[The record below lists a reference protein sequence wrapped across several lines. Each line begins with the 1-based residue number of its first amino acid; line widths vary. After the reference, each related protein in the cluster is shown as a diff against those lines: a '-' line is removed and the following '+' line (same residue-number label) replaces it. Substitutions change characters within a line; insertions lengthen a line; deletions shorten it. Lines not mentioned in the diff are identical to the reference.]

1 MVILPAQRPELF
13 TGLRCPA
20 KGLLLFGPP
29 GNGKTMLARAVC
41 AESNATF
48 FNISASSLTSKWL
61 GEGEKM
67 VKALF
72 GVARAMQPSIIFI
85 DEVDSLLSERK
96 ENEHDGMRR
105 IKTEFLLSFDGIH
118 SSTED
123 RVVVMAA
130 TNRPQDLDDAALRR
144 LVKRVYVPLPG
155 IETRVMLFR
164 KLLQGQNSSMRENDV
179 ITLARQT
186 DGYSCSDITALARD
200 AAMGPLRDLTP
211 AQVREM
217 PADQIRKINR
227 QDFMNS
233 LKRIRPSV
241 NKDNLKI
248 FDTWN
253 RDYGSSV

>member
-1 MVILPAQRPELF
+1 
-13 TGLRCPA
+13 
-20 KGLLLFGPP
+20 
-29 GNGKTMLARAVC
+29 
-41 AESNATF
+41 
-48 FNISASSLTSKWL
+48 
-61 GEGEKM
+61 
-67 VKALF
+67 
-72 GVARAMQPSIIFI
+72 
-85 DEVDSLLSERK
+85 
-96 ENEHDGMRR
+96 
-105 IKTEFLLSFDGIH
+105 
-118 SSTED
+118 
-123 RVVVMAA
+123 
-130 TNRPQDLDDAALRR
+130 
-144 LVKRVYVPLPG
+144 
-155 IETRVMLFR
+155 MLFR